1 MNRESIIYI
10 HIPKTGGTFV
20 LSTIFFKD
28 NLYAE
33 HYKITTYP
41 NIQNKTII
49 ATIRNPL
56 GFYNSFYNFFK
67 YPNHKITNK
76 FQDTISKFDN
86 INNFLKIL
94 LTKKNEIVIDIF
106 ADYDKYYF
114 NAKNNYGLLTNY
126 YLYFFNY
133 EKGDIDD
140 FFKNLKQKI
149 IFLKQENL
157 KEDTINFC
165 NKFNI
170 LYDKTKIDLYINKN
184 IHNQKLSNE
193 LKDLIYKKDFL
204 IFKYFYL

>member
-149 IFLKQENL
+149 IFLN
-157 KEDTINFC
+157 
-165 NKFNI
+165 
-170 LYDKTKIDLYINKN
+170 
-184 IHNQKLSNE
+184 H
-193 LKDLIYKKDFL
+193 FL
-204 IFKYFYL
+204 VNNDHEFE